1 MSTIMTSSL
10 PQSDPTAIRSKAEFT
25 MGPLQTAGWSATM
38 KNAMLITLTRKFS
51 LGRRRGWGPGRRGD
65 VHRKRG
71 K

>member
-1 MSTIMTSSL
+1 
-10 PQSDPTAIRSKAEFT
+10 
-25 MGPLQTAGWSATM
+25 M